1 MKAIVILGLLLA
13 AVPAVLAAQDP
24 LRAAKDLYASASYE
38 EALTTLAGIEPSAA
52 EIARQVDMYRAFSL
66 YALGRTAEA
75 ETVAESLIRREPLG
89 ELDEA
94 APRIEAMFQDVRK
107 RLLPVL
113 IRAEYRTARTDLAEK
128 KPDSA
133 KAHLIGARQML
144 ARAQEIGAWDEAL
157 ADLQVL
163 VDGFL
168 DLTRAAADQASPAA
182 PATAVNTAAPPA
194 TAVNTAVSGTARQM
208 DSLLPIQ
215 RAAAPTIYG
224 PEDEGVTPPSIV
236 DVRAPR
242 VPQQIQRI
250 LNGSGTGVFDLIIDE
265 TGAVQQATIRT
276 SIHPVYDTLV
286 VVASR
291 SWRYMPATRNGVPVR
306 YRKSIQITL
315 N

>member
-13 AVPAVLAAQDP
+13 AVPAVLAAEDP

-75 ETVAESLIRREPLG
+75 ETVAESLIRREPLVD
-89 ELDEA
+89 LDEA
-94 APRIEAMFQDVRK
+94 APRIEAMFQNVRK

-113 IRAEYRTARTDLAEK
+113 IRAEYRTARTDLDEK
-128 KPDSA
+128 RPESA
-133 KAHLIGARQML
+133 KAHLIGARQLL
-144 ARAQEIGAWDEAL
+144 ARAQTIGAWDEGL

-182 PATAVNTAAPPA
+182 PAA
-194 TAVNTAVSGTARQM
+194 AVNTAVSEPKRQT
-208 DSLLPIQ
+208 DSLVPKQ

-236 DVRAPR
+236 DQRPPR
-242 VPQQIQRI
+242 LPEQIRRM
-250 LNGSGTGVFDLIIDE
+250 LKGSASTGVFDLTIDE
-265 TGAVQQATIRT
+265 TGAVQQATVRT
-276 SIHPVYDTLV
+276 SIHQVYDELV
-286 VVASR
+286 IVASR